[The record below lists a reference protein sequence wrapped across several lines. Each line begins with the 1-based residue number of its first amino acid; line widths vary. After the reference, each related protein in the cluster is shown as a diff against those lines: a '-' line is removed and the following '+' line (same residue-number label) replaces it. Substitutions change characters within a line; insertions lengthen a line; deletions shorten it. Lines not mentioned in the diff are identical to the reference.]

1 MTVKK
6 RISLLVIAAGLI
18 TSLLF
23 SIVVFL
29 ESIEQPFKILDQLL
43 KDEAYSIIQTFRKQ
57 NNKFVTEA
65 SNHEQISD
73 YSYWMKICE
82 QGKTK
87 ILYRSDMVKLI
98 NLPLIKP
105 GSRKTAS
112 IRIPRSIINLHQD
125 KNQEVTFRIR
135 TFLIHEDGKNYIIQ
149 VARPMER
156 LQEGILRII
165 SGIGAGLL
173 LSCMFLIFISNYIA
187 GKILKPISDMKEL
200 TENINEKNLSIR
212 IPTGSEPDEFNEL
225 ARTINTMLDRLQN
238 SFIKQRSF
246 LFDTSHELKTPL
258 TTMRLSIDDLCSSD
272 TENLSSSTSET
283 LYRLNDQVLRMER
296 LVKELLNLSYLE
308 TITNVDVE
316 PIDLTKLLLSLI
328 QEYNF
333 IAEAEKIKID
343 VHIAEKIMIQG
354 NIQGLTRV
362 FSNLFDNAI
371 KYNTINGR
379 IEVISTISENDFTLK
394 IGNTGPGV
402 NSFEVDKVFDQ
413 FFRAEKSR
421 SVQHGGY
428 GLGLAIVKRII
439 ELHKG
444 IIKFESRPGVW
455 TQVIIVLPVSL

>member
-1 MTVKK
+1 
-6 RISLLVIAAGLI
+6 
-18 TSLLF
+18 
-23 SIVVFL
+23 
-29 ESIEQPFKILDQLL
+29 
-43 KDEAYSIIQTFRKQ
+43 
-57 NNKFVTEA
+57 
-65 SNHEQISD
+65 
-73 YSYWMKICE
+73 
-82 QGKTK
+82 
-87 ILYRSDMVKLI
+87 
-98 NLPLIKP
+98 
-105 GSRKTAS
+105 
-112 IRIPRSIINLHQD
+112 
-125 KNQEVTFRIR
+125 
-135 TFLIHEDGKNYIIQ
+135 
-149 VARPMER
+149 
-156 LQEGILRII
+156 
-165 SGIGAGLL
+165 
-173 LSCMFLIFISNYIA
+173 
-187 GKILKPISDMKEL
+187 
-200 TENINEKNLSIR
+200 
-212 IPTGSEPDEFNEL
+212 
-225 ARTINTMLDRLQN
+225 
-238 SFIKQRSF
+238 
-246 LFDTSHELKTPL
+246 
-258 TTMRLSIDDLCSSD
+258 
-272 TENLSSSTSET
+272 
-283 LYRLNDQVLRMER
+283 
-296 LVKELLNLSYLE
+296 
-308 TITNVDVE
+308 VE